1 MEAERRQV
9 TVLFADVVGFTTF
22 SEKSG
27 EEGAFTLMRSLAKL
41 MEDAVHEHGGVIQS
55 FTGDGVM
62 AVFGAPVAF
71 EDAPLRAC
79 RAALSI
85 LERLRNAGSELESK
99 HGVRPQLRIGLNTGP
114 AVVGRV
120 EEDVD
125 ARVAVLGDTVN
136 LAARL
141 QTLAQPD
148 SAVMSDA
155 THRLAQGMVEAS
167 FAGEHSVKG
176 KSEPQ
181 KVYRL
186 DGIRHGTTRFEA
198 ALSRGLS
205 AFVGR
210 ERELE
215 SLERGHADARGRLC
229 VVDVAGEPGI
239 GKSRLVHEFR
249 RRIGADGAVVLS
261 GSCSPDGQYTPF
273 LPFIEIVRGSFRVSA
288 GEAED
293 EVARKL
299 EIGLSAL
306 GLHSAQNIGL
316 LLHLLGLQVPDG
328 ALAGLDGV
336 LIGLRTREFLQRWL
350 QTRCQLS
357 PVVMAIEDLHWIDS
371 VSEEILD
378 EIVNSEAKLRLLLI
392 TTRRPEYTPPWVDRA
407 TVTKIQLE
415 PLPVGDVRRLVQ
427 ARLGV
432 ESLPEPMARQ
442 VTGKAE
448 GNPLFAEEIVSF
460 LTERGIVRA
469 TEGKLDF
476 DVGAMAAALP
486 ASVQGLLT
494 ARVDRLA
501 AKDRALLQVAAVI
514 GRRFD
519 PELLA
524 AAVGE
529 TGIESRLAAMQR
541 LDLVRLEGKAGE
553 YVFKHALVRD
563 ALYQALLTE
572 TRTALHAKIAAEIE
586 RRSGNRLIE
595 VAEVLAHHY
604 SQTAQVGK
612 AFAFLSMAG
621 SKSLSVYSLDEAAA
635 HFASALASNPEC
647 ASDDQVAAFLV
658 PYTLLLNLSTKWNVM
673 IEVLTRYLPRVD
685 RLGDDLRVVLI
696 RHNYV
701 LALFF
706 NTRYREAAAMQR
718 ETSVLARRLGDPRSR
733 AYALT
738 AEIQVATVFAPKP
751 LEEFEALKRE
761 TIRAV
766 SETADAYIQ
775 NWSRHAIGWEE
786 IVRGRINDARE
797 TAREL
802 MQVGRQLN
810 DPRSTGLGLALL
822 SWIALISDS
831 YAEALEYSEQS
842 LAAAVAPIDRSF
854 ALPGKGCALVL
865 LRRTDEGEG
874 LLEDERRRGMAN
886 GYPYVLAGTD
896 GAIGL
901 CKVFRGDFGA
911 GIRFIEQSI
920 SRREQEGYQVAADWY
935 RVILCDVYLR
945 FITRAEKL
953 PFPILLKNLPFLLQM
968 MIVVPSRIR
977 ALATNLLADPQ
988 FDPAGFHIGRAK
1000 MILGL
1005 LDKAKR
1011 KPARA
1016 RERLSEAQRIF
1027 SQFGRSPILSRVD
1040 AALAELRQ

>member
-120 EEDVD
+120 EEDID

-427 ARLGV
+427 ARRGG
-432 ESLPEPMARQ
+432 EPARAD
-442 VTGKAE
+442 G
-448 GNPLFAEEIVSF
+448 
-460 LTERGIVRA
+460 
-469 TEGKLDF
+469 
-476 DVGAMAAALP
+476 
-486 ASVQGLLT
+486 T
-494 ARVDRLA
+494 AGDGE
-501 AKDRALLQVAAVI
+501 
-514 GRRFD
+514 GRRQS
-519 PELLA
+519 
-524 AAVGE
+524 AV
-529 TGIESRLAAMQR
+529 
-541 LDLVRLEGKAGE
+541 
-553 YVFKHALVRD
+553 
-563 ALYQALLTE
+563 
-572 TRTALHAKIAAEIE
+572 
-586 RRSGNRLIE
+586 RRRN
-595 VAEVLAHHY
+595 
-604 SQTAQVGK
+604 
-612 AFAFLSMAG
+612 
-621 SKSLSVYSLDEAAA
+621 
-635 HFASALASNPEC
+635 
-647 ASDDQVAAFLV
+647 
-658 PYTLLLNLSTKWNVM
+658 
-673 IEVLTRYLPRVD
+673 
-685 RLGDDLRVVLI
+685 
-696 RHNYV
+696 
-701 LALFF
+701 
-706 NTRYREAAAMQR
+706 
-718 ETSVLARRLGDPRSR
+718 
-733 AYALT
+733 
-738 AEIQVATVFAPKP
+738 
-751 LEEFEALKRE
+751 
-761 TIRAV
+761 
-766 SETADAYIQ
+766 
-775 NWSRHAIGWEE
+775 
-786 IVRGRINDARE
+786 
-797 TAREL
+797 REL
-802 MQVGRQLN
+802 SYGARHRPRDGRQI
-810 DPRSTGLGLALL
+810 GL
-822 SWIALISDS
+822 
-831 YAEALEYSEQS
+831 
-842 LAAAVAPIDRSF
+842 
-854 ALPGKGCALVL
+854 
-865 LRRTDEGEG
+865 
-874 LLEDERRRGMAN
+874 RRRGDGCGA
-886 GYPYVLAGTD
+886 AGERAGSAHCARRPPRGKGPRTAA
-896 GAIGL
+896 GGSGHRTA
-901 CKVFRGDFGA
+901 FRSGIA
-911 GIRFIEQSI
+911 G
-920 SRREQEGYQVAADWY
+920 RRGRRDRYRVAA
-935 RVILCDVYLR
+935 
-945 FITRAEKL
+945 
-953 PFPILLKNLPFLLQM
+953 
-968 MIVVPSRIR
+968 
-977 ALATNLLADPQ
+977 
-988 FDPAGFHIGRAK
+988 GG
-1000 MILGL
+1000 
-1005 LDKAKR
+1005 
-1011 KPARA
+1011 
-1016 RERLSEAQRIF
+1016 
-1027 SQFGRSPILSRVD
+1027 D
-1040 AALAELRQ
+1040 AAARSGPPRGQGR